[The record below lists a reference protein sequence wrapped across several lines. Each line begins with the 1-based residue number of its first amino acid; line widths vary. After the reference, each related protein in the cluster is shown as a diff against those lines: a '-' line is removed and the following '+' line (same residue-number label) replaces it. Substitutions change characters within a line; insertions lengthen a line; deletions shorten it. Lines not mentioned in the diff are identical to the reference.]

1 MHSIIHEHT
10 CKILYVMNWYFL
22 SNTCYV
28 FFENNASIMLCLLQG
43 NCGKRVQI
51 RRTLLNVPDVVSIGL
66 VWGSDRPDLELTT
79 EVAKTIGTTL
89 LLPDVSTV
97 GLACSHI

>member
-1 MHSIIHEHT
+1 
-10 CKILYVMNWYFL
+10 
-22 SNTCYV
+22 
-28 FFENNASIMLCLLQG
+28 MLCLLQG

-97 GLACSHI
+97 WRNDRGLFYLSLSSIWVKAFRIIPEFSILRLTFHRKTASKC

>member
-1 MHSIIHEHT
+1 
-10 CKILYVMNWYFL
+10 
-22 SNTCYV
+22 
-28 FFENNASIMLCLLQG
+28 MLCLFQG

-89 LLPDVSTV
+89 LLPDVSTLLGEWQGA
-97 GLACSHI
+97 GL

>member
-1 MHSIIHEHT
+1 
-10 CKILYVMNWYFL
+10 
-22 SNTCYV
+22 
-28 FFENNASIMLCLLQG
+28 MLCLFQG

-97 GLACSHI
+97 WGNGRLAPVLKTIFHQCVINNSSQSNSDGSVLKQSHQS